1 MTSFLVV
8 SSLQSFEYT
17 NSSYTEFQLEIREDC
32 NLKKKMLIA
41 GKWVAGKK
49 YFDLINPFDNKVIAE
64 IPLGS
69 ENDVD
74 KAVESALNGF
84 KEISALAPHERADI
98 LLKTSNL
105 LIERKEDFAKTIS
118 MESGKP
124 LKYSTGE
131 VDRAAE
137 TFRFASEEAKRIH
150 GETIP
155 MGASKGSENR
165 LAFYERFPLG
175 VIGAITPFNFPINL
189 VAHKVAPA
197 IAAGNAIVLKPAEQ
211 TPLTALLLGQA
222 LLDAGLPAKAIQIV
236 TGGGITGAALVKN
249 NHLKMITF
257 TGSPPV
263 GKEIKAAAGMKK
275 VTLEL
280 GSNAAVIIEADAHI
294 DAVVPRSV
302 MGAFAN
308 SGQVCISLQRIYIHK
323 DIYEDFKTKFV
334 EKVKELKSGNPLSEE
349 TDIGP
354 LINNEAAEKTTLW
367 ISEATKGGAKILIGG
382 TAEKGIFAPTILENV
397 TPNMQ
402 VVCGEVFAP
411 VVSLIPYTD
420 FNEALQMVNNS
431 IYGLQAGVYTNDIN
445 KAFKAFRELEVGG
458 VIINDVPTYRAD
470 HMPYGG
476 VKESGLGREG
486 LKYAVEEMTELKT
499 LVLNL

>member
-1 MTSFLVV
+1 MK
-8 SSLQSFEYT
+8 
-17 NSSYTEFQLEIREDC
+17 R
-32 NLKKKMLIA
+32 KMLVR
-41 GKWVAGKK
+41 GEWVESNK
-49 YFDLINPFDNKVIAE
+49 YFELINPYDGQLIAE
-64 IPLGS
+64 IPLASG
-69 ENDVD
+69 EDVT
-74 KAVESALNGF
+74 KAVDSALEGF
-84 KEISALAPHERADI
+84 KEISGVPPHRRADI
-98 LLKTSNL
+98 LLKVSSL
-105 LIERKEDFAKTIS
+105 LIDRKEQIAHTIS
-118 MESGKP
+118 AESGKP
-124 LKYSTGE
+124 LKYSIGE

-211 TPLTALLLGQA
+211 TPLTALLLGEI
-222 LLDAGLPAKAIQIV
+222 LLEAGLPPQAIQIV
-236 TGGGITGAALVKN
+236 TGDGVTGAALVN
-249 NHLKMITF
+249 DDRLKMLTF

-263 GKEIKAAAGMKK
+263 GKEIKAKAGMKK

-280 GSNAAVIIEADAHI
+280 GSNSGVIIEPDADI
-294 DAVVPRSV
+294 DAAVTRSV

-308 SGQVCISLQRIYIHK
+308 SGQVCISLQRIYLHK
-323 DIYEDFKTKFV
+323 EVYEIFKTKFV
-334 EKVKELKSGNPLSEE
+334 EKVRGLKKGDPLHGE

-354 LINNEAAEKTTLW
+354 LIDRDAADRTGRWVDEAVKEGASVLVGG
-367 ISEATKGGAKILIGG
+367 KGKGAVF
-382 TAEKGIFAPTILENV
+382 EPTVLENV
-397 TPNMQ
+397 TPEMQ

-411 VVSLIPYTD
+411 IVSLIPYDD
-420 FNEALQMVNNS
+420 FDEALGMVNDS
-431 IYGLQAGVYTNDIN
+431 IYGLQAGVYTKDIN

-499 LVLNL
+499 LVFNL

>member
-1 MTSFLVV
+1 MLVGGEWIE
-8 SSLQSFEYT
+8 S
-17 NSSYTEFQLEIREDC
+17 D
-32 NLKKKMLIA
+32 
-41 GKWVAGKK
+41 K
-49 YFDLINPFDNKVIAE
+49 YFDLINPYDGQPIAE
-64 IPLGS
+64 IPLASG
-69 ENDVD
+69 EDVTR
-74 KAVESALNGF
+74 AVDSALRGF
-84 KEISALAPHERADI
+84 KEISTLPPHCRADI
-98 LLKTSNL
+98 LLKISNL
-105 LIERKEDFAKTIS
+105 LIEKKEKIAQTIAV
-118 MESGKP
+118 ESGKP
-124 LKYSTGE
+124 LKYSIGE
-131 VDRAAE
+131 VERAVE

-165 LAFYERFPLG
+165 VAFYERFPLG

-211 TPLTALLLGQA
+211 TPLTALLLGEI
-222 LLDAGLPAKAIQIV
+222 LLEAGLPSKAIQIV
-236 TGGGITGAALVKN
+236 TGDGVTGAALVN
-249 NHLKMITF
+249 DDRLKMITF

-263 GKEIKAAAGMKK
+263 GREIKSKAGMKK

-280 GSNAAVIIEADAHI
+280 GSNSGVIIEPDADI
-294 DAVVPRSV
+294 DTAVTRAL

-308 SGQVCISLQRIYIHK
+308 SGQVCISLQRIYLHRE
-323 DIYEDFKTKFV
+323 IYEIFKSRFV
-334 EKVKELKSGNPLSEE
+334 EKVKGLKSGDPMNAG

-354 LINNEAAEKTTLW
+354 LIDRAAADKTGRRVNEAVKEGACILLGG
-367 ISEATKGGAKILIGG
+367 KG
-382 TAEKGIFAPTILENV
+382 KGSFFEPTVLENV
-397 TPNMQ
+397 TPSMQ

-411 VVSLIPYTD
+411 LVSLISYDD
-420 FNEALQMVNNS
+420 FDDALRMVNDS
-431 IYGLQAGVYTNDIN
+431 IYGLQAGVYTKDIN
-445 KAFKAFRELEVGG
+445 KAFKAFRVLEVGG